1 MSENKMTP
9 DFFKTL
15 PWRIASQ
22 KWLDCFYFITGKDDN
37 RELKIVEMKDG
48 HHPIKEHRDRIR
60 NNAEAIVSAVNNT
73 YGCGINPEA
82 VGALWSVVDCLIKYE
97 DTITEAG
104 VDLNDYYWFQSA
116 KAAIKLAKL
125 I

>member
-9 DFFKTL
+9 T
-15 PWRIASQ
+15 PWKVDEDADIIGFDETIVTPV
-22 KWLDCFYFITGKDDN
+22 W
-37 RELKIVEMKDG
+37 ELKSID
-48 HHPIKEHRDRIR
+48 
-60 NNAEAIVSAVNNT
+60 ASAIVSAVNNT